1 MSAAE
6 QTFVIVG
13 AGQAG
18 GEVAV
23 ELRKQG
29 YTGRVLLIGEEP
41 HVPYR
46 RPPLSKAYLAG
57 TVGEEGLYITPA
69 ASLAKHNIEFIGGTR
84 VTKIDRAAK
93 TVSLSDGRSI
103 AYDKLALTTGGQA
116 RMLNLPGANQPNVLA
131 VRSIEDVAKLKPYV
145 AEGRHI
151 VIIGGGF
158 IGLETAAVVKKL
170 GMKVTV
176 LEGLPRV
183 LARVT
188 VPEVSAF
195 FERVHREAG
204 VDIRTGVQIAGFE
217 GDEKVSH
224 VKLGNGEMLPAD
236 VVVVG
241 IGLVAGVELAEAAGL
256 ALDNGIVV
264 DEFAQT
270 SDPDIV
276 AAGDVT
282 NHPSEFLGRRV
293 RLESVQNAME
303 QGRIAARSM
312 LGKKEPYRTVPWF
325 WSDQYDL
332 KLQMVGV
339 STGFD
344 RVIIRGD
351 LAQGRAFVAF
361 YLKDG
366 KLIAVDTVNRPQEFM
381 LAKKLVAAHAVLDP
395 DKLADD
401 SIPLKEIAA

>member
-1 MSAAE
+1 MSTPE

-23 ELRKQG
+23 ELRKTG
-29 YTGRVLLIGEEP
+29 FTGRVLLIGEEA

-57 TVGEEGLYITPA
+57 QVTEEGLYITQEA
-69 ASLAKHNIEFIGGTR
+69 TLAKHNIEFVGNTR

-93 TVSLSDGRSI
+93 TVTLADGRTLH
-103 AYDKLALTTGGQA
+103 YDKLALTTGGQA
-116 RMLNLPGANQPNVLA
+116 RMLNLPGADKANVLA
-131 VRSIEDVAKLKPYV
+131 VRTIGDVQKLKPYC
-145 AEGRHI
+145 EPGKSI

-204 VDIRTGVQIAGFE
+204 VDIRTGAQLVGFE
-217 GDEKVSH
+217 GDPLVTH
-224 VKLGNGEMLPAD
+224 VVLGNGEKLPAD

-241 IGLVAGVELAEAAGL
+241 IGLIAGTELAEAAGL
-256 ALDNGIVV
+256 ELDNGIVV
-264 DEFAQT
+264 DEYAHT

-276 AAGDVT
+276 AAGDCT
-282 NHPSEFLGRRV
+282 NHPSQFLGRRV

-303 QGRIAARSM
+303 QARTAARSM
-312 LGKKEPYRTVPWF
+312 AGKREPYHTVPWF

-332 KLQMVGV
+332 KLQMVGM
-339 STGFD
+339 SGGFD
-344 RVIIRGD
+344 QFIVRGD
-351 LAQGRAFVAF
+351 LNSRSFAAF
-361 YLKDG
+361 YLKGG
-366 KLIAVDTVNRPQEFM
+366 KLIAADAVNRPQDFM
-381 LAKKLVAAHAVLDP
+381 FAKKLVAAGAQIDP
-395 DKLADD
+395 LRLADEAV
-401 SIPLKEIAA
+401 PLKELAA